1 MPSLWRIH
9 RLLRHPFGICPTFFL
24 CLFRNVISKLNP
36 YSFIN
41 PTHPPLTYPPKIANH
56 AYLVAGVEL
65 FCQYHKMFCQSL
77 CFTEK
82 EMRWPRRRTLVVLA
96 GLPTI
101 CFDFFNA
108 LCSLIGAKKYSLV
121 SQRGI
126 KDDSI

>member
-1 MPSLWRIH
+1 MPSLWPDSSPSSPSF
-9 RLLRHPFGICPTFFL
+9 RHLPCLFL

-36 YSFIN
+36 CSLIN
-41 PTHPPLTYPPKIANH
+41 PTHLPLTYPPKIANH

-65 FCQYHKMFCQSL
+65 FCQYHRRFCQFL

-121 SQRGI
+121 SQRGM
-126 KDDSI
+126 